1 MGLRHPATVAEGQ
14 GAVRD
19 KIARHLGYRRTT
31 TSHGPVPWSR
41 RPEEEHEPYGHR
53 VLSRCGETGVE

>member
-19 KIARHLGYRRTT
+19 KGRPVLGLRRTT
-31 TSHGPVPWSR
+31 IERPVPWSR
-41 RPEEEHEPYGHR
+41 RPEDEPEPSGHG